1 MECVRCIERR
11 ETMPNQLEEGK
22 LYWLDEDSKYI
33 DPDGDTYATIYRDAE
48 ATKEIGVLHIKHF
61 RTDYKQI
68 KYGLSLNAYLNTNQG
83 ILLEDIIDCCVK
95 NAINDSVAR
104 NILKYIKDRKLD
116 TLENMQKE
124 FLIKSNPLKYYE
136 ENGRVEEYAAYFGY
150 SVEMRE

>member
-68 KYGLSLNAYLNTNQG
+68 MKVMIYESND
-83 ILLEDIIDCCVK
+83 LLFV
-95 NAINDSVAR
+95 
-104 NILKYIKDRKLD
+104 
-116 TLENMQKE
+116 
-124 FLIKSNPLKYYE
+124 YE
-136 ENGRVEEYAAYFGY
+136 TE
-150 SVEMRE
+150 